1 MNAAKPTQ
9 HLTWWELWPML
20 GWGLFVVYLYAKGRM
35 TLFLSPLYSHLA
47 VGAAAVLLLCFACG
61 WFVRRRSLKQEA
73 EGEHVHEG
81 HACGEAPS
89 AWRYVWSLAFLVP
102 IVIGLALPERGLN
115 ALAAL
120 QRGAGDPAMAA
131 ELAAQQQLA
140 EATEKQG
147 YGWTTVLGVAQ
158 RLKMPE
164 AQKVGAMG
172 FVVRN
177 EKAPA
182 DQFLLVRFIITCCA
196 ADASPMAVIVKWPRA
211 HTLENN
217 QWVKV
222 FGRTDP
228 EAKVLVAD
236 KVEPAR
242 EPANPYM

>member
-1 MNAAKPTQ
+1 
-9 HLTWWELWPML
+9 
-20 GWGLFVVYLYAKGRM
+20 
-35 TLFLSPLYSHLA
+35 
-47 VGAAAVLLLCFACG
+47 
-61 WFVRRRSLKQEA
+61 
-73 EGEHVHEG
+73 
-81 HACGEAPS
+81 
-89 AWRYVWSLAFLVP
+89 LAFLAP
-102 IVIGLALPERGLN
+102 LVIGFSLPERGLN

-120 QRGAGDPAMAA
+120 QRGAGDPAMLA

-140 EATEKQG
+140 EVREEQG

-158 RLKMPE
+158 RLRMPK
-164 AQKVGAMG
+164 AQKVGAIG

-182 DQFLLVRFIITCCA
+182 DQFLLVRFQIVCCA
-196 ADASPMAVIVKWPRA
+196 ADASPLAVPVQWAEA

-228 EAKVLVAD
+228 KVKALVAD
-236 KVEPAR
+236 KVEPTR

>member
-1 MNAAKPTQ
+1 MSETKHAPR
-9 HLTWWELWPML
+9 LTWWELWPML
-20 GWGLFVVYLYAKGRM
+20 GWGLFVIYLYAKGRI
-35 TLFLSPLYSHLA
+35 TLFLHPLYGHMAL
-47 VGAAAVLLLCFACG
+47 GAAAVLLACFACG
-61 WFVRRRSLKQEA
+61 WFVRRRSLKREA
-73 EGEHVHEG
+73 TGEPFHEG

-89 AWRYVWSLAFLVP
+89 AWRYVGSLAFLVP

-115 ALAAL
+115 ALAAI

-140 EATEKQG
+140 EAREEQG

-158 RLKMPE
+158 RMKMPE
-164 AQKVGAMG
+164 AQKVGAIG

-182 DQFLLVRFIITCCA
+182 DQFLLVRFLIVCCA
-196 ADASPMAVIVKWPRA
+196 ADASPIAVPVQWAEA

-228 EAKVLVAD
+228 KATALTAD
-236 KVEPAR
+236 KVEPTR
-242 EPANPYM
+242 EPTNPYM